1 MRSNK
6 YVEILIMF
14 FMIIMISLF
23 ILLGLYYITPSNYLL
38 ENFDLLSNKIPQKK
52 TQLIIEPYEE
62 LQFIWENKSL
72 RIYENLVDG
81 DNVSETKIDNNSEIL
96 IRVENKLKSE
106 SLYIKPSNILIIKNS
121 DLVIM
126 NPTSK
131 PLKIIVD
138 SYDQ

>member
-1 MRSNK
+1 
-6 YVEILIMF
+6 
-14 FMIIMISLF
+14 MIIMISLF

-62 LQFIWENKSL
+62 LQFIWDNKSL